1 MQKTIRIFGKEKTVE
16 NEGKKNTFV
25 SFSYTKDGETFYQ
38 VKFNQECENVP
49 KKAGY
54 WLIEVDTEDISK
66 QRGKINKN
74 GNKNNDILWISNII
88 SKKKDDDYEKAVAK
102 KRADEINDILG

>member
-1 MQKTIRIFGKEKTVE
+1 MEKTIRIFGKEKTVE

-25 SFSYTKDGETFYQ
+25 SFSYTKDGKTFYQ

-54 WLIEVDTEDISK
+54 WLITIDTEDVSK
-66 QRGKINKN
+66 QRGKINSN

-88 SKKKDDDYEKAVAK
+88 SKKKDEEYERQVADN
-102 KRADEINDILG
+102 RAKELEEIL